1 MNRLEKT
8 SIHVEEGGP
17 ISRIAASTLGRIGG
31 FQNLM
36 LTGNALKDP
45 SRSLFHKYLPDRF
58 EEHKHDAELIA
69 NSSDDNRE
77 ALKDTV
83 LRLGGTNTIDDIVW
97 KKDRGDNLPW
107 YRRLGG
113 RVLHNQKVSL
123 PMRLIGMPQ
132 TLVTNAITPL
142 LRASHYNRMSDTIGE
157 YMHEPAVT
165 QHELGH
171 ALDFNSLYG
180 IKPGKGNIASKPL
193 KGLAGDLYHASYFMI
208 PGANLVHE
216 ARANSLSDDAL
227 KKALGANSKE
237 YKQNAIERTR
247 VLPAGYGSYVGAL
260 AGNPLAGIIAGRAYG
275 SVQAAKLQKDFDEEY
290 GNDEAP
296 NVETNNKLK
305 KAASFGRMMG
315 KRAALD
321 PAVANAL
328 GLGAVGL
335 AGGGLAGGLLGYE
348 NPGDL
353 LDSNSKPQV
362 EFDETGKTPIYNSDG
377 TFKTKKK
384 SRLRAAIEGAMG
396 GGLIGGIGGAAVGGG
411 GTELMRVSPK
421 IQNWLTGAHVKGE
434 TKIPIDAVND
444 LKNNLIS
451 GDVNYANSK
460 YDQLGRDKHFDLMRN
475 GIPKDTASQLEVFGK
490 KIGPE
495 IYSGPD
501 WKINLNKGQPT
512 PVDELF
518 SQFGPTVVDNPLSRG
533 ANSAVEWVSGLFNKK

>member
-1 MNRLEKT
+1 MNRLEK
-8 SIHVEEGGP
+8 
-17 ISRIAASTLGRIGG
+17 AAA
-31 FQNLM
+31 F
-36 LTGNALKDP
+36 
-45 SRSLFHKYLPDRF
+45 
-58 EEHKHDAELIA
+58 
-69 NSSDDNRE
+69 
-77 ALKDTV
+77 
-83 LRLGGTNTIDDIVW
+83 
-97 KKDRGDNLPW
+97 
-107 YRRLGG
+107 
-113 RVLHNQKVSL
+113 
-123 PMRLIGMPQ
+123 
-132 TLVTNAITPL
+132 
-142 LRASHYNRMSDTIGE
+142 
-157 YMHEPAVT
+157 
-165 QHELGH
+165 
-171 ALDFNSLYG
+171 
-180 IKPGKGNIASKPL
+180 
-193 KGLAGDLYHASYFMI
+193 
-208 PGANLVHE
+208 GA
-216 ARANSLSDDAL
+216 
-227 KKALGANSKE
+227 
-237 YKQNAIERTR
+237 
-247 VLPAGYGSYVGAL
+247 
-260 AGNPLAGIIAGRAYG
+260 
-275 SVQAAKLQKDFDEEY
+275 
-290 GNDEAP
+290 
-296 NVETNNKLK
+296 
-305 KAASFGRMMG
+305 MMG
-315 KRAALD
+315 KQAFLAWGGGKAGLYPRGFGIGGELGYTNLMGLVPFPTAGIDIGGPRHGFNAGITSDPGSDFGISPYLGLRIGHPRVSGLTRNFPRGLPDVLYDKARGRTRDDAFRASYPEDKFPEYYAKGEPEETAPEGQEPVHDKPNKDDKTDNADKPDNKSVSKAAAFLAMMGKKAALD

-353 LDSNSKPQV
+353 LDSDSKPQV

-421 IQNWLTGAHVKGE
+421 IQNWLTGHQVKSD

-460 YDQLGRDKHFDLMRN
+460 YDQLGRDKHFDLMSN

-518 SQFGPTVVDNPLSRG
+518 SQFGPTVVNNPLSRG
-533 ANSAVEWVSGLFNKK
+533 ANSAVDWVSGLFNKK

>member
-1 MNRLEKT
+1 MNRLEK
-8 SIHVEEGGP
+8 
-17 ISRIAASTLGRIGG
+17 AAA
-31 FQNLM
+31 F
-36 LTGNALKDP
+36 
-45 SRSLFHKYLPDRF
+45 
-58 EEHKHDAELIA
+58 
-69 NSSDDNRE
+69 
-77 ALKDTV
+77 
-83 LRLGGTNTIDDIVW
+83 
-97 KKDRGDNLPW
+97 
-107 YRRLGG
+107 
-113 RVLHNQKVSL
+113 
-123 PMRLIGMPQ
+123 
-132 TLVTNAITPL
+132 
-142 LRASHYNRMSDTIGE
+142 
-157 YMHEPAVT
+157 
-165 QHELGH
+165 
-171 ALDFNSLYG
+171 
-180 IKPGKGNIASKPL
+180 
-193 KGLAGDLYHASYFMI
+193 
-208 PGANLVHE
+208 
-216 ARANSLSDDAL
+216 
-227 KKALGANSKE
+227 
-237 YKQNAIERTR
+237 
-247 VLPAGYGSYVGAL
+247 GS
-260 AGNPLAGIIAGRAYG
+260 
-275 SVQAAKLQKDFDEEY
+275 
-290 GNDEAP
+290 
-296 NVETNNKLK
+296 
-305 KAASFGRMMG
+305 MMG

-396 GGLIGGIGGAAVGGG
+396 GGLIGGLGGAAVGGG

-451 GDVNYANSK
+451 NDVNYANSK

-490 KIGPE
+490 KVGPE
-495 IYSGPD
+495 FYSGPD

-533 ANSAVEWVSGLFNKK
+533 ANSAVDWVSGLFNKK